1 MAKHHSRH
9 KYNRSRVWYDNLE
22 DQVKGLALQLGLLC
36 SIRERTAMAMSNM
49 DRGRGM
55 AGEMAL
61 GTSTMA
67 RLMDSK
73 VRSDMDILGL
83 MGIATLGQVD
93 MKMRRGRV
101 GSSKSIDYASCMT

>member
-1 MAKHHSRH
+1 
-9 KYNRSRVWYDNLE
+9 
-22 DQVKGLALQLGLLC
+22 
-36 SIRERTAMAMSNM
+36 
-49 DRGRGM
+49 
-55 AGEMAL
+55 
-61 GTSTMA
+61 MA